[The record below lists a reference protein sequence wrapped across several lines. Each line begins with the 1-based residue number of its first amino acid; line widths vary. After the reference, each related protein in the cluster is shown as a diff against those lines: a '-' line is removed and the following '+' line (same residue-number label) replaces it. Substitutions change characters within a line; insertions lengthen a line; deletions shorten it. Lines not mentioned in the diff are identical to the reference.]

1 MNNVATNGIDAVE
14 LVLQILLKYEQDLN
28 LEGKEIDIQ
37 DLRETTYKFTEEYK
51 NRKDAEIVSQIINE
65 AINQFEEF
73 KNNKEKENN

>member
-1 MNNVATNGIDAVE
+1 MVTGIDAVE

-28 LEGKEIDIQ
+28 LERKEIDIQ

-65 AINQFEEF
+65 AINQFEDQR
-73 KNNKEKENN
+73 KERK

>member
-1 MNNVATNGIDAVE
+1 MVTGIDAVE

-65 AINQFEEF
+65 AINQFEDQR
-73 KNNKEKENN
+73 KERK